1 MAKIRYLGEFEQAI
15 LLAVLRL
22 GHGAYG
28 LAIRTEI
35 EACAGRQVTHGA
47 AYSTLDRLEDKALLR
62 SWLGE
67 STPGRGGRRKRHF
80 EVTVTG
86 LEALRSSRAAL
97 MSLWSGVEEI
107 LEESR

>member
-1 MAKIRYLGEFEQAI
+1 MAKTRYLGEFEQAI

-22 GHGAYG
+22 GDEAYG
-28 LAIRTEI
+28 LAIRTELQD
-35 EACAGRQVTHGA
+35 CAGREVTHGA
-47 AYSTLDRLEDKALLR
+47 AYSTLDRLEDKGLLQ

-80 EVTVTG
+80 EVTAAG
-86 LEALRSSRAAL
+86 LEALRSSREAL
-97 MSLWSGVEEI
+97 LSLWSGVEEV